1 MTGLGQPYG
10 GTLIDLL
17 ATGASREDIGREAA
31 TLPSIEMDSRH
42 TSDFELLVNG
52 GFSPLD
58 GFMGEADY
66 RSVVDKMTL
75 ANGLPWPVPVTLAV
89 SEPEAARLA
98 TGARAAL
105 RDDSG
110 FVLGVIDITEIY
122 KRDKKEEAKK
132 VYRTDDEA
140 HPGVAA
146 MYAGGDTIVAGKV
159 TALSLPSHDGMAERR
174 LTPAQTR
181 AEFGKLGWKT
191 VVGFQT
197 RNPIHRAHEYLIKVA
212 LEGLDGALI
221 HPLVGDTKDDDIPA
235 EVRMRCYEVL
245 IENYF
250 VRERVVL
257 SVLPAAM
264 RYAGP
269 REAIFHAI
277 MRKNYGC
284 THFIVGRDHAGVG
297 NYYGTYDAQLIF
309 NEVDRAALG
318 IEPLFFE
325 HAFWCL
331 RTGAMATAKTSP
343 STPEERVF
351 LSGTKVRE
359 MLAAG
364 ERPPVEFTRPEVA
377 DVLIESMRAAA
388 T

>member
-42 TSDFELLVNG
+42 TSDFELLANG

-66 RSVVDKMTL
+66 RSVVDQMTL

-250 VRERVVL
+250 VGERVVL

-377 DVLIESMRAAA
+377 DVLIGSMRAAA

>member
-17 ATGASREDIGREAA
+17 ATGASREEIGREAA

-42 TSDFELLVNG
+42 TSDFELLANG

-66 RSVVDKMTL
+66 RSVVDQMTL

-98 TGARAAL
+98 TGGRAAL

-132 VYRTDDEA
+132 VYRTDDEG

-159 TALSLPSHDGMAERR
+159 TALSLPSHGMAERR

-269 REAIFHAI
+269 RE
-277 MRKNYGC
+277 
-284 THFIVGRDHAGVG
+284 
-297 NYYGTYDAQLIF
+297 
-309 NEVDRAALG
+309 
-318 IEPLFFE
+318 
-325 HAFWCL
+325 
-331 RTGAMATAKTSP
+331 
-343 STPEERVF
+343 
-351 LSGTKVRE
+351 
-359 MLAAG
+359 
-364 ERPPVEFTRPEVA
+364 
-377 DVLIESMRAAA
+377 
-388 T
+388 